1 MSIFFIKS
9 LLSLV
14 MMFLTVFAMF
24 TMFEIF
30 GRSSKKFDTGRLKRI
45 HAISGRLYL
54 LMFIFI
60 AYFCI
65 SFIISSKVELS
76 ARAAFHSL
84 FAFTILVLFAIKFS
98 IIRVYKE
105 YYNLAKIFG
114 LLIALLTFGMVWTS
128 GGYYFLVTSFG
139 TDVSFD
145 KIMQYK
151 TRGPSAATGSSDKE
165 NLIEVEVSQEDI
177 GKGNNL
183 FDSKCRFCHESNST
197 QTKVGPGLKG
207 VMKNP
212 RLPVS
217 KRPATPENIR
227 MQLIKPF
234 NRMPSFDYLSED
246 EITDIIAYLN
256 TL

>member
-1 MSIFFIKS
+1 
-9 LLSLV
+9 
-14 MMFLTVFAMF
+14 
-24 TMFEIF
+24 MFEIF
-30 GRSSKKFDTGRLKRI
+30 GRSSKKYDSGKLKRN
-45 HAISGRLYL
+45 HALSGRLYL
-54 LMFIFI
+54 LLFILI
-60 AYFCI
+60 AYFCV

-76 ARAAFHSL
+76 ARATFHSL
-84 FAFTILVLFAIKFS
+84 FAFTILVLFGIKIS
-98 IIRVYKE
+98 IVRVYKE

-151 TRGPSAATGSSDKE
+151 SKGLSAKAGRSYKEGLILVKTDRKSIDRGK
-165 NLIEVEVSQEDI
+165 I
-177 GKGNNL
+177 L
-183 FDSKCRFCHESNST
+183 FDEKCIFCHEPNTT

-207 VMKNP
+207 VMNNQ

-227 MQLIKPF
+227 IQLIKPF
-234 NRMPSFDYLSED
+234 NRMPSFDYLSEE
-246 EITDIIAYLN
+246 EITDIIAFLN